1 MVINKRNLRTS
12 LINGLK
18 KKCPSCG
25 KTSLFKSYL
34 NVEPKCYVCGL
45 DLCHQ
50 KADDGPAYLT
60 ILFVGHMIAPLLM
73 LTYENFSPSPLL
85 VALSFSVVFIVLSL
99 FLLPRFKGAMIGI
112 QWAKEMHGF
121 NSGKGQNADTS
132 N

>member
-1 MVINKRNLRTS
+1 
-12 LINGLK
+12 
-18 KKCPSCG
+18 
-25 KTSLFKSYL
+25 
-34 NVEPKCYVCGL
+34 
-45 DLCHQ
+45 
-50 KADDGPAYLT
+50 
-60 ILFVGHMIAPLLM
+60 MIAPLLI